1 MNLRYIFEKNF
12 KRFWGDGLHKNLKGA
27 FSFFVVIIT
36 VVLLFLTLMSM
47 GKTEFASLNHKSILR
62 ILYADIALLV
72 MIAYVFSDRIHSLWK
87 DRKRKGF
94 QLQKK
99 LVYIFSLISII
110 PSFFMIIFAG
120 IFFHKGVDSWFN
132 SRNEAV
138 LIEASNVAEAYRNEN
153 IEIAKDDA
161 IGVARAIEV
170 AISSAAPT
178 KVGDKA
184 YVKDFVEDIMEDW
197 FTVKNIHSGILFN
210 PQREILAVS
219 RGGLSL
225 GFIPIMDDSF
235 RKCSEV
241 EALPINT
248 DDQGDILFLVNI
260 KIPLHGD
267 AYLLIRKKVDN
278 KIIEHVEKT
287 KTAYAEYNEL
297 KSERL
302 NFEVL
307 FIIVFLIFAF
317 LLVLTAINFAIKFS
331 SHLMNPIFNL
341 IDSAEN
347 IKEGDLN
354 VRAESGFEDPT
365 ELKILI
371 KTFNAMVSQV
381 QIQQIKLKIANSQ
394 LDEKIQFISGVLGG
408 VSSGVIGLDK
418 NYRVNI
424 YNDVAKDKIGKKLT
438 NNVLIFDIFPQISQH
453 IDKLNTLEKLE
464 LQLDF
469 SAELKHFL
477 FSIKVVPIRVYDILS
492 YIITIDDI
500 TNLVNAQ
507 RQAAW
512 ADVARRVAHEIKNP
526 LTPIQLAA
534 ERLSRKYSD
543 QISDA
548 KETFDKLINSI
559 IKQVGDI
566 KRLIDEFNFFA
577 RLPEPIFKNSNIFEI
592 LKQAVFFIQNAY
604 PDVTININTKN
615 ISDDFNMSID
625 ERLIHQVFINILQ
638 NAVNAIKSREI
649 ENSPLIVVSARVTM
663 LQSNN
668 KVVIAGRED
677 ESTCRKVIIE
687 FEDNGPGLPEND
699 REKLTD
705 PYFTLMPKGTGL
717 GLAIVK
723 KIVQDHSGKI
733 FFNDG
738 SLGGAKV
745 TLSFP
750 KNCSILKS
758 ELKE

>member
-1 MNLRYIFEKNF
+1 MNLRYFFEKNF
-12 KRFWGDGLHKNLKGA
+12 RRFCIDGLRKNLKGA
-27 FSFFVVIIT
+27 FSVFVVIVT
-36 VVLLFLTLMSM
+36 VILLLLTFMSM

-62 ILYADIALLV
+62 ILYADIALLI
-72 MIAYVFSDRIHSLWK
+72 MIVYVFSDRIHILWK

-132 SRNEAV
+132 NRNEAV
-138 LIEASNVAEAYRNEN
+138 LVEASNVAEAYKNEN

-178 KVGDKA
+178 KVSDKA
-184 YVKDFVEDIMEDW
+184 YIKEFVEDMMEDW
-197 FTVKNIHSGILFN
+197 FAVKNIHSGIVFN
-210 PQREILAVS
+210 SQREILAVS
-219 RGGLSL
+219 RSGLAL
-225 GFIPIMDDSF
+225 GFIPLMDDSF
-235 RKCSEV
+235 RKSSEV
-241 EALPINT
+241 EALPINA
-248 DDQGDILFLVNI
+248 DNQEDILFLVNI

-267 AYLLIRKKVDN
+267 AYLLINKKVDN

-287 KTAYAEYNEL
+287 KAAYAEYNEL

-302 NFEVL
+302 NFEIL
-307 FIIVFLIFAF
+307 FIIVFLIFAV
-317 LLVLTAINFAIKFS
+317 LLVLTSINFAIKFS

-347 IKEGDLN
+347 IKDGDLS
-354 VRAESGFEDPT
+354 VRAESDSCDPT

-371 KTFNAMVSQV
+371 KTFNAMVSRV
-381 QIQQIKLKIANSQ
+381 QTQQIKLKIANSQ
-394 LDEKIQFISGVLGG
+394 LDEKIQFISGVLSG

-424 YNDVAKDKIGKKLT
+424 YNDIAKNKIGRKLT
-438 NNVLIFDIFPQISQH
+438 DNALIFDIFPQISQH
-453 IDKLNTLEKLE
+453 IDKLNTLENIE

-512 ADVARRVAHEIKNP
+512 SDVARRVAHEIKNP

-534 ERLSRKYSD
+534 ERLSRKYSG

-566 KRLIDEFNFFA
+566 KRLIDEFSFFA
-577 RLPEPIFKNSNIFEI
+577 RLPEPVLKKSNILEI

-604 PDVTININTKN
+604 PDVTINVTPKN
-615 ISDDFNMSID
+615 ETQDFNMNID
-625 ERLIHQVFINILQ
+625 ERLIHQVFINVLQ
-638 NAVNAIKSREI
+638 NAVNAIKSKEI
-649 ENSPLIVVSARVTM
+649 ENSPLIVVSAKVTADSSKNQI
-663 LQSNN
+663 LSQYQ
-668 KVVIAGRED
+668 ED
-677 ESTCRKVIIE
+677 EGICRIVDIE
-687 FEDNGPGLPEND
+687 FEDNGPGFPESG

-723 KIVQDHSGKI
+723 KIVQDHGGKI
-733 FFNDG
+733 MFDDG
-738 SLGGAKV
+738 AFGGAKV

-750 KNCSILKS
+750 QNCSILNSKF
-758 ELKE
+758 KE